1 MDRGSFYWPKHSG
14 ELGGPNDNENTNNPK
29 SEGFNPAT
37 ANTKRTLQKGKKK
50 ASPPQQPQS
59 MVKKLKTLLRKS
71 IPRIKIIL

>member
-37 ANTKRTLQKGKKK
+37 ANTKRTLQKGIKKHHHRIYNK
-50 ASPPQQPQS
+50 AW
-59 MVKKLKTLLRKS
+59 LKS
-71 IPRIKIIL
+71 